1 MIASCNVQLTNM
13 HQSQIADK
21 EFDYMANIILI
32 HPSICDSVLETHIFG
47 CCFIQTGYTWGTWG
61 EIDMEAWPSY
71 CGLCP
76 WDWILSRK
84 CTSWIGITIVER
96 EQISRLCLFLRI
108 FPGGKESRSNVRN
121 RQSGKSSPE
130 RIKQLGTKFS
140 SNQASKLGYFF
151 CVSKLCNRVMPHSS
165 CSNNF

>member
-1 MIASCNVQLTNM
+1 MMIIQHPNFLGLLHILKHYNLSEFCTVVRCLVFAVLSQNQCHNLVSYFGLKMVPVSKMKNMRYAVVQR
-13 HQSQIADK
+13 
-21 EFDYMANIILI
+21 
-32 HPSICDSVLETHIFG
+32 PRV
-47 CCFIQTGYTWGTWG
+47 
-61 EIDMEAWPSY
+61 
-71 CGLCP
+71 
-76 WDWILSRK
+76 
-84 CTSWIGITIVER
+84 
-96 EQISRLCLFLRI
+96 CLFLRI

-151 CVSKLCNRVMPHSS
+151 CVSKLCNRVMPHSY

>member
-1 MIASCNVQLTNM
+1 MGFTLSDWIISNYQYYTANIILLSKKTLFGKVIYHKVLLDSFFTLSSYITLIASCNVQLTNM

-76 WDWILSRK
+76 
-84 CTSWIGITIVER
+84 
-96 EQISRLCLFLRI
+96 
-108 FPGGKESRSNVRN
+108 
-121 RQSGKSSPE
+121 
-130 RIKQLGTKFS
+130 
-140 SNQASKLGYFF
+140 
-151 CVSKLCNRVMPHSS
+151 
-165 CSNNF
+165 